1 MLCQI
6 LGFFAIK
13 QSEENNDPTMSSNK
27 SLEESPMSNLTDADK
42 SISLF
47 SETLNVNFELGNE
60 IWNDY
65 DDGSFV
71 NGNAFTANMQ
81 KLKDPGK
88 N

>member
-6 LGFFAIK
+6 LGFFPIK
-13 QSEENNDPTMSSNK
+13 QSDEKNPTMSSHE
-27 SLEESPMSNLTDADK
+27 SLEESSMSNLTDADK

-60 IWNDY
+60 IWSDYND
-65 DDGSFV
+65 GNFV
-71 NGNAFTANMQ
+71 HSNANMQ